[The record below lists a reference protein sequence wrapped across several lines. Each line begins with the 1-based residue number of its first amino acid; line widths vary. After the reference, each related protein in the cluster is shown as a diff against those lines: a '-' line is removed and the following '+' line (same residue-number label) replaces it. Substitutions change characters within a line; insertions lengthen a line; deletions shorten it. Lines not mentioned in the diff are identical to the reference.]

1 MADVTIGISLPLTG
15 PASGLGIP
23 MANYI
28 KIWPTSIAGE
38 KLKVIVLDDATD
50 PTKGVNNAKR
60 FVTEDKVDIIMGSAA
75 TPVAIPMASVAA
87 ESGTVQFAFSPAVLG
102 EAGVTEAFCQQHFEE
117 CRRQRNATEAH
128 LLDFQALLADAQ
140 PGLDIDEAAG
150 PHVGKEGRQRGGVAD
165 VGAALAQRERGVAL
179 DAAAGGKVEQ
189 GFEVRAAEADVT
201 GAAGGHSARIVL
213 AQDSLRPADGG
224 RRQFVRG
231 GDQGPHFEGLDAQ
244 QDQGCQRQH
253 DAGRQPGKE
262 TEHWGLG

>member
-1 MADVTIGISLPLTG
+1 MQQRAEHVGEVGLAAGSGDLVDAVHQQAVGGGEAFALGGRNGQAAHRVEEFGLPDVGELRGVGRDGHLCD
-15 PASGLGIP
+15 GLR
-23 MANYI
+23 
-28 KIWPTSIAGE
+28 E
-38 KLKVIVLDDATD
+38 
-50 PTKGVNNAKR
+50 
-60 FVTEDKVDIIMGSAA
+60 
-75 TPVAIPMASVAA
+75 
-87 ESGTVQFAFSPAVLG
+87 QFEFWG

-117 CRRQRNATEAH
+117 CRRQRNAAEAH

-189 GFEVRAAEADVT
+189 GFEVGAAEADVT

-231 GDQGPHFEGLDAQ
+231 DDQGPHFEGLDAQ